1 MEMIMEQL
9 NIGTEIRIPYE
20 DPAASSLTPGED
32 FARTVAADTDAD
44 ETTVD
49 YHTYLPD
56 SFPLLR
62 TRPRYMVRHLLKM
75 GLVREGSG
83 AYLEEFTEV
92 DTGPTGTAYQ
102 ATPESTFSSSLRQ
115 AEFTDVTSTMNI
127 PAEFVRR
134 TALLANFINFRMF
147 VRMWTQ
153 ENEILLYGSE
163 DRKIEGLLNMK
174 GLRQQTG
181 SGDVFRELTS
191 AAAEVEETGGS
202 CDGVVMHPHLYWL
215 AAEDGFL
222 DRFRTAGVTVSRT
235 RMIPRG
241 RTLLGDFR
249 AGATVLNP
257 NVSTI
262 TLRRDPE
269 ASDRRIIETRSKIG
283 LAVHVPQHFLLLEHT
298 KG

>member
-1 MEMIMEQL
+1 MEQL

-20 DPAASSLTPGED
+20 DPAGNSLTPGED
-32 FARTVAADTDAD
+32 FARTVAADTDTD
-44 ETTVD
+44 EIGVD
-49 YHTYLPD
+49 YQAYLPD

-92 DTGPTGTAYQ
+92 DRGPSGTEYK
-102 ATPESTFSSSLRQ
+102 ATPESTFASSLRQ
-115 AEFTDVTSTMNI
+115 AEFTDVTTTMNI
-127 PAEFVRR
+127 PEEFVRK
-134 TALLANFINFRMF
+134 TALLANFIDFRMF

-153 ENEILLYGSE
+153 ENEILLYGSD

-181 SGDVFRELTS
+181 SDDVFRSLAL

-215 AAEDGFL
+215 AAENGFL

-283 LAVHVPQHFLLLEHT
+283 LAVHVPQHFLLLEHA